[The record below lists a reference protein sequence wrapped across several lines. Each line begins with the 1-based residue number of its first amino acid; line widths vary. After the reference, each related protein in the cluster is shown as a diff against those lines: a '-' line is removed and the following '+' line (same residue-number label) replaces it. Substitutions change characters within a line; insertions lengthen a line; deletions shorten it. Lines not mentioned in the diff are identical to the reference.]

1 MKKIYSRPQH
11 SSEEFF
17 YLKNQV
23 LLNNNKKRL
32 NSLKNCNKPTPLL
45 KIDTAWEQAEL
56 TLFRRGFEFSKQGKT
71 VVLDSVCPELLLKYK
86 AQQQLSNPIRLVCV
100 VCPFLELANRLLNR
114 NVNAEQTG
122 DLKIASIMEDVS
134 MLHCVEFPHDFI
146 DEFHKRSLQ
155 AFENDITAID
165 GIEDVLKN
173 LNVPFCIGS
182 NSSLKVIESC
192 LSMTG
197 LLHYFQGRIF
207 SAYELQRWKTDP
219 FLFQFAADTMGV
231 PVEDSPCG
239 VQAAQAASMFTLGY
253 AALGIDGKI
262 DPRSQ
267 ILEKEGAIVISDMRD
282 VLTYLPK

>member
-1 MKKIYSRPQH
+1 M
-11 SSEEFF
+11 EEPDIFIEK
-17 YLKNQV
+17 Y
-23 LLNNNKKRL
+23 
-32 NSLKNCNKPTPLL
+32 
-45 KIDTAWEQAEL
+45 
-56 TLFRRGFEFSKQGKT
+56 RGK
-71 VVLDSVCPELLLKYK
+71 
-86 AQQQLSNPIRLVCV
+86 
-100 VCPFLELANRLLNR
+100 
-114 NVNAEQTG
+114 
-122 DLKIASIMEDVS
+122 KIASIMEDVS
-134 MLHCVEFPHDFI
+134 MLHCVEFPHGFI
-146 DEFHKRSLQ
+146 DEFRKRSLQ

-182 NSSLKVIESC
+182 NSPLKVIESC

-207 SAYELQRWKTDP
+207 SAYELQRWKPDP

-231 PVEDSPCG
+231 PHEKCIVVEDSPCG

-267 ILEKEGAIVISDMRD
+267 ILEKEGAIVISDMRE